1 MVLIDTNELRYWP
14 ALYES
19 PEARDDAVA
28 HDDTWSRSLIA
39 KLANDLGSKPYFW
52 FEQQPTSSS
61 LGLWSVVEPPAVQFT
76 RPHRPKW
83 AFWCLV
89 EALCSQLHRTQRGA
103 RPIQAIQSPAQRSTQ
118 AMALN
123 RAYYDVIPCWGNMYR
138 NLEQRC
144 LMSRCVIR
152 RMCPAGVIYPH
163 QAEYSAH
170 YLQQLLK

>member
-61 LGLWSVVEPPAVQFT
+61 LGLWSVVGPPQLAK
-76 RPHRPKW
+76 PNRPKW
-83 AFWCLV
+83 AFRCMF
-89 EALCSQLHRTQRGA
+89 EALWSQFYHSQRAPPGHSKTCA
-103 RPIQAIQSPAQRSTQ
+103 K
-118 AMALN
+118 
-123 RAYYDVIPCWGNMYR
+123 AYPVIGT
-138 NLEQRC
+138 
-144 LMSRCVIR
+144 
-152 RMCPAGVIYPH
+152 
-163 QAEYSAH
+163 
-170 YLQQLLK
+170 K

>member
-19 PEARDDAVA
+19 PEARDDAAA

-61 LGLWSVVEPPAVQFT
+61 LGLWSVVEPPQSSSHGSIGQNGPSGVSL
-76 RPHRPKW
+76 RPF
-83 AFWCLV
+83 AANCI
-89 EALCSQLHRTQRGA
+89 ALREG

-123 RAYYDVIPCWGNMYR
+123 RAYYDVIACWGNMYR